1 MSGTSALIVL
11 LKRCILS
18 CLGLIRR
25 AICCRRIW
33 RRSDADP
40 ILPVTVKPGPG
51 VPSISQ
57 TVLPGSYSQFSQY
70 SSQSHVQTVTQ
81 SWNMGQQAG
90 ASNSLTAVQQS
101 TELATRADEEETQE
115 EADWFRDM
123 EPKLRH
129 QKKVLLH
136 HKSSHDSQSQASSH
150 TSNKFSVD
158 ASAAI
163 VVSRELGDLDE
174 EETGTGT
181 TAWNEE
187 ELDMEKTIREAR
199 EADRRRRQKENEDR
213 SRAVRMH
220 QQQQH
225 KSSRINKS
233 LAASKLS

>member
-1 MSGTSALIVL
+1 
-11 LKRCILS
+11 
-18 CLGLIRR
+18 
-25 AICCRRIW
+25 
-33 RRSDADP
+33 
-40 ILPVTVKPGPG
+40 
-51 VPSISQ
+51 
-57 TVLPGSYSQFSQY
+57 
-70 SSQSHVQTVTQ
+70 
-81 SWNMGQQAG
+81 MGQTAMS
-90 ASNSLTAVQQS
+90 SNSLTSVQQS
-101 TELATRADEEETQE
+101 NELATRPDEEEQE

-123 EPKLRH
+123 EPQLRH

-136 HKSSHDSQSQASSH
+136 HKSPPDMQSQASSH
-150 TSNKFSVD
+150 SSNKFSVD

-174 EETGTGT
+174 EETGIGT

-220 QQQQH
+220 QQQH

-233 LAASKLS
+233 LAASKLSWEKRGTEAKRCPYELMVRWEENPFKSNE